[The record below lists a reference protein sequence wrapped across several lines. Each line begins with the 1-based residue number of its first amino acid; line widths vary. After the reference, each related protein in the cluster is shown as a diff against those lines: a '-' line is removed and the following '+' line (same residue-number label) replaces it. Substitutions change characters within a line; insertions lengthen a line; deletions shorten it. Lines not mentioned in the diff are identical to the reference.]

1 MQSGHLVKIT
11 AFLPA
16 DATSPSDMADA
27 TALVAELKRELEG
40 RGFADVTLVS
50 RFGMRRRD
58 KPIDLVAMADSARA
72 TADALAALQAANPD
86 EAECPAKDG
95 WVAGH
100 VYSRQMDQP
109 YPRLCVKC
117 GTPEKRLSQ
126 RHRSMIV
133 DEDMRRSEAAI
144 AKANADMDRAL
155 NIPSARHQSMIM
167 DEDMRRSEAA
177 APLPPEERDD
187 PYAIPAALDRRTKAA
202 E

>member
-27 TALVAELKRELEG
+27 AALVAELKRELEG

-72 TADALAALQAANPD
+72 AADALQSLRP
-86 EAECPAKDG
+86 
-95 WVAGH
+95 
-100 VYSRQMDQP
+100 
-109 YPRLCVKC
+109 
-117 GTPEKRLSQ
+117 
-126 RHRSMIV
+126 
-133 DEDMRRSEAAI
+133 SEAAI

-155 NIPSARHQSMIM
+155 DIPSARHQSMIM